1 MIPCEETPFLDQ
13 TFDTITVCSAYH
25 HFPDAKGFAREAY
38 RLLKPKYYAGDP
50 SR

>member
-1 MIPCEETPFLDQ
+1 VIPCEETPFLDQ